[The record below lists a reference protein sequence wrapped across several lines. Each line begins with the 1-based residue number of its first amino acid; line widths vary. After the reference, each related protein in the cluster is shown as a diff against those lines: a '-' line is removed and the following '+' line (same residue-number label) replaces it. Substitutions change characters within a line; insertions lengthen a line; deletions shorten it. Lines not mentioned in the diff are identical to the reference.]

1 MPATRQTPLTL
12 TLLSARRQWPSDKVY
27 EDELSL
33 AFRECSLAGR
43 TSSVDFGYEISHP
56 FLPPAGDV
64 NPQAPVHVLVI
75 PKERDGLTRL
85 SNARE
90 DQKEILGHLMYVAQ
104 SVGKKE
110 CPEGFRVV
118 VNDGEHGAQSVYHLH
133 VHVLGGRQLSWP
145 PG

>member
-12 TLLSARRQWPSDKVY
+12 TLFSARRQWPSDKVY

-33 AFRECSLAGR
+33 AFREYSLAAR
-43 TSSVDFGYEISHP
+43 TSSVDFGHEISHP